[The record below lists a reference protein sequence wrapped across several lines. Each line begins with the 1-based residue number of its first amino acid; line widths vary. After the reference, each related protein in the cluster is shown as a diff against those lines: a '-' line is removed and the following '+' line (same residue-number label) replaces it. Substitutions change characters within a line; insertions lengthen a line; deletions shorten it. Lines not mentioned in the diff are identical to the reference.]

1 MTKTTDARDGLPRRT
16 IRGVTLVEL
25 LAVTAIIGSLAAI
38 GIPRYRTVIDRA
50 KVAKAIGD
58 IEAIGLSLDVQDTLP
73 DNLSSLGTM
82 PKDPWG
88 FDYVYNKF
96 DPTRNVP
103 AGARRDRFLVPINS
117 KFDLYSVGPDGRSS
131 PPLNAG
137 PSRDDVVRAN
147 DGGFIGLASQY

>member
-1 MTKTTDARDGLPRRT
+1 
-16 IRGVTLVEL
+16 VEL

-38 GIPRYRTVIDRA
+38 GIPRYRTVIERA

-58 IEAIGLSLDVQDTLP
+58 IEAIALSLDAQDSLP
-73 DNLSSLGTM
+73 DNVSSLGTI
-82 PKDPWG
+82 PRDPWG
-88 FDYVYNKF
+88 FAYVYNKF
-96 DPTRNVP
+96 DPTRTVP

-117 KFDLYSVGPDGRSS
+117 SYDLYSVGPDGASS

-147 DGGFIGLASQY
+147 DGGFIGLAGQY